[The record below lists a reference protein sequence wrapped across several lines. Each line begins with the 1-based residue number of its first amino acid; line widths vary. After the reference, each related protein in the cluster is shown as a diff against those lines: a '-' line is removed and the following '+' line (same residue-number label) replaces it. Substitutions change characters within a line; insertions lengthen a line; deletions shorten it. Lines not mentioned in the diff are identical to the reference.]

1 VSEPLP
7 PRPPDLPDEL
17 PPLDLAPGTL
27 RGFRGGPGVVQGASS
42 AGDDAYDLRLD
53 EVRLADVDLSGCR
66 ADGAQLSDVVV
77 ERGSWANLRARQA
90 TLRRVSCTGL
100 RATGLELAEA
110 SVTDAVFEDARLDLS
125 SFRFA
130 TVERVAFVDC
140 RLEEADFH
148 GATLT
153 SVRFERCA
161 LTRASFDAAAFVR
174 SELRGCELEGLQGVE
189 RLRGVR
195 MPFGDV
201 VQLAGLLA
209 AAVGIEIVDQG

>member
-1 VSEPLP
+1 MSEPLP
-7 PRPPDLPDEL
+7 ARPLDLPDEL
-17 PPLDLAPGTL
+17 PPLVLAPGTL
-27 RGFRGGPGVVQGASS
+27 RGLRAGPGAVSGAAP
-42 AGDDAYDLRLD
+42 AGEDAYDLRL
-53 EVRLADVDLSGCR
+53 EELRLVDVDLSGCR
-66 ADGAQLSDVVV
+66 ADGARFSDLVV

-90 TLRRVSCTGL
+90 TFRRVSCTGL

-130 TVERVAFVDC
+130 TLDRVTFVDC

-161 LTRASFDAAAFVR
+161 LTRAVFDAASFER

-195 MPFGDV
+195 MPLGDV

-209 AAVGIEIVDQG
+209 VAVGIEIVDDG